1 MTKSAGFY
9 DLRQAFGEPGCA
21 LCRLLA
27 QTADGYIDSMLWEL
41 VNDPELRQELN
52 QTRGYCR
59 EHAWLLVRHGASL
72 GAAIMMKDIID
83 TLVRVAGA
91 GQSESPSSF
100 SFRQM
105 WQSFNSTQLGAA
117 AKLAADFAPQAPC
130 PVCVKVQATESY
142 YLVTLRQHLTGPDSL
157 APAYQASAGLCLPH
171 FRLVLAQIT
180 DGETLTTL
188 VEAQKV
194 VWQRLSA
201 ELSEFIRKKDHR
213 FQHESYGPEG
223 DSWLRAIEA
232 VVGTPPKGKGR

>member
-9 DLRQAFGEPGCA
+9 DLRQALAEPGCA

-52 QTRGYCR
+52 ETRGYCR
-59 EHAWLLVRHGASL
+59 DHAWLLVRHGASL

-83 TLVRVAGA
+83 TLFRIAAA
-91 GQSESPSSF
+91 GQIEPPASF
-100 SFRQM
+100 SLRQM
-105 WQSFNSTQLGAA
+105 WQNFNTPQPNAG
-117 AKLAADFAPQAPC
+117 AKLADALAPQAPC
-130 PVCVKVQATESY
+130 PVCVKVQTSETY
-142 YLVTLRQHLTGPDSL
+142 YTAALRQHLTGPDSL
-157 APAYQASAGLCLPH
+157 APAYAASAGLCLPH
-171 FRLVLAQIT
+171 FRLVLAGIT
-180 DGETLTTL
+180 GPETLTAL
-188 VEAQKV
+188 IDAQKA

-201 ELSEFIRKKDHR
+201 ELGEFIRKKDHR
-213 FQHESYGPEG
+213 FQHETYGPEG